1 MMSNREAAPKVAP
14 MMAPVFRRFGEL
26 LVGALPTGAF
36 MTVFE
41 G

>member
-1 MMSNREAAPKVAP
+1 MMSSREAAPKVAP
-14 MMAPVFRRFGEL
+14 MIAPVFGRFGEL
-26 LVGALPTGAF
+26 LVGVLPTGAL